1 MDTDFSR
8 YACQMALPGFSIAG
22 QRLLQQAKVLIVG
35 AGGLGCPA
43 AQYLVASGVGTVGIA
58 DFDVISVSNLHRQI
72 LYTPFEVGMKKASV
86 ACNRLQD
93 QNPDCILVPH
103 LGKVLSTNVL
113 ELVKRYDAVL
123 DCTDNFETKYLLNDA
138 CCVLGKP
145 LIFGAIYRYDG
156 QVAVWNVENPDGTR
170 TPNYR
175 DLFPE
180 VDAAGIPDCN
190 EGGVTP
196 PLAGII
202 GCMQANEAIKWIT
215 GNDGLIAGKLLVFD
229 ALTMTSRL
237 INIGSV
243 TSTPITAIA
252 PSVVVPE
259 ISAHDLKICLRN
271 DTVELVDVRTAEE
284 RARFH
289 IGGRHI
295 PLADIDKNLAYLHSG
310 KQIVVYCES
319 GKRSTMA
326 AKTILKRFPT
336 LKIYSLLGG
345 MKNWKDEQ

>member
-1 MDTDFSR
+1 METDFSR
-8 YACQMALPGFSIAG
+8 YACQMALPGFNFAG
-22 QRLLQQAKVLIVG
+22 QMRLQEAKLLIVG

-72 LYTPFEVGMKKASV
+72 LYTPLEVGMKKASV

-103 LGKVLSTNVL
+103 LAKVMSSNVL

-138 CCVLGKP
+138 CCLLGKP

-156 QVAVWNVENPDGTR
+156 QVAVWNVENDDGSR

-180 VDAAGIPDCN
+180 VDGASIPNCN
-190 EGGVTP
+190 EGGVIP

-202 GCMQANEAIKWIT
+202 GCMQANEALKWIT
-215 GNDGLIAGKLLVFD
+215 HSEGLLAGKLLIFD
-229 ALTMTSRL
+229 ALTMSSRL

-243 TSTPITAIA
+243 TGTSITSLPQTI
-252 PSVVVPE
+252 VPAE

-271 DTVELVDVRTAEE
+271 DTVALVDVRTTEE
-284 RARFH
+284 RSRFN
-289 IGGRHI
+289 IGGMHI
-295 PLADIDKNLAYLHSG
+295 PLADIDKNLSYLHPG
-310 KQIVVYCES
+310 KQIVVYCET
-319 GKRSTMA
+319 GKRSTEA
-326 AKTILKRFPT
+326 AKSILKRFPNI
-336 LKIYSLLGG
+336 KVYSLSGG
-345 MKNWKDEQ
+345 MKQWLGQN